1 MKNITLILLSILF
14 FSSCF
19 KKEYDPN
26 AKCPISGMEGDDC
39 KTETREKLVGLWKAE
54 NYNPAIAKASATTDV
69 HLMHFAGFQKT
80 MIQAAFDGA
89 QIKISNQ
96 RINDTVS
103 VSGIGEVY
111 KDEVL
116 KINWSYTL
124 TVKGAPV
131 PVNENW
137 VEL

>member
-39 KTETREKLVGLWKAE
+39 KTETREKLVGIWKA
-54 NYNPAIAKASATTDV
+54 NKYNPAIAKASATTDV
-69 HLMHFAGFQKT
+69 LIFHFAGFKNT
-80 MIQAAFDGA
+80 FIPASFDGN
-89 QIKISNQ
+89 KIEVNA
-96 RINDTVS
+96 RINDTVN

-111 KDEVL
+111 KDDIL
-116 KINWSYTL
+116 KINWTYIL
-124 TVKGAPV
+124 NVKGNTIS
-131 PVNENW
+131 VNENW